1 MVIVSKK
8 VKLTKWEMR
17 LAQSQDFKNRV
28 TKLLA
33 QGMSQTDVAKKVGVS
48 RQRIFQITK
57 EVAA

>member
-1 MVIVSKK
+1 MIVSKK